1 MALKAENLG
10 FYYEKKKW
18 IFQNVNL
25 ELQRGEILGISGYS
39 GCGKSTLAKLLA
51 HYLMPKVGLVQ
62 VDEEPFRYGVYQP
75 VQLVFQ
81 HPEKA
86 LNPKWRMRKS
96 LYESFAPDREL
107 LDRFGIQEQ
116 WMNRFPIEISGGEMQ
131 RFCIV
136 RALSFQTK
144 YLIADEMTTMLDA
157 VTQAGIW
164 REVVSVCKERNIGLM
179 VVSHEKDLLSKLCHR
194 ILSMERL
201 MAGLTE

>member
-86 LNPKWRMRKS
+86 LNPKWRMKKS
-96 LYESFAPDREL
+96 LYESFAPDSEL

-136 RALSFQTK
+136 RALSPQTK

>member
-86 LNPKWRMRKS
+86 LNPKWRMKKS
-96 LYESFAPDREL
+96 LYESFVPDSEL

-136 RALSFQTK
+136 RALSPQTK

>member
-25 ELQRGEILGISGYS
+25 ELQRGEIVGISGYS

-62 VDEEPFRYGVYQP
+62 IDEEPFRIGAYQP

-81 HPEKA
+81 HPERA
-86 LNPKWRMRKS
+86 LNPKWRMKKS
-96 LYESFAPDREL
+96 LCESFVPDREL

-136 RALSFQTK
+136 RALAPQTK

-164 REVVSVCKERNIGLM
+164 RETVSVCKERNIGLM

-201 MAGLTE
+201 MTGLIE